1 MNNKFRGLKAEGVEY
16 FNHDSYEGVIITWSG
31 NRGKKL
37 KDKEVYEFGGY
48 TLLYDKESKSYSG
61 DSERMDFDSKEFLQ
75 YLLNQIE
82 IKEDSIEKGIQFLIK
97 MRDNFDKVKVNN

>member
-31 NRGKKL
+31 SRGNKIKE
-37 KDKEVYEFGGY
+37 KEVYEFGEY
-48 TLLYDKESKSYSG
+48 TLIYDKESKSYSG
-61 DSERMDFDSKEFLQ
+61 DSEIMDYDSKEFLQ

-82 IKEDSIEKGIQFLIK
+82 IKEDSLERGIQFLIRI
-97 MRDNFDKVKVNN
+97 RDNFDKVKLIN